1 MNTVTLLEEVLS
13 HDRKEWIRLI
23 TPYITNTIS
32 ENNFIKVTVD
42 TDTEYYPPLNYFEEY
57 FQGKFNIGDYVSLKN
72 YGGIYRITGLPFLD
86 TRMNKYWYKA
96 EDIDGQGMF
105 YNAEA
110 VIEHGASWRISG
122 IDSDNNIS
130 GTEYEK
136 YYYNDSIKY
145 SEISLDDSIEAN
157 MKLIT
162 NLDQETKNKVNKAI
176 YDFIDNPELL
186 DILKKTE

>member
-1 MNTVTLLEEVLS
+1 MNTLTLLEGILS
-13 HDRKEWIRLI
+13 HDRKEWVNLL
-23 TPYITNTIS
+23 TPYIVETNS
-32 ENNFIKVTVD
+32 EDNFIKITVD
-42 TDTEYYPPLNYFEEY
+42 YDFDWIPPLSYFEKD

-96 EDIDGQGMF
+96 EDINGQGMF

-162 NLDQETKNKVNKAI
+162 NLDQETKNKVNKHI
-176 YDFIDNPELL
+176 YDFIDNPEILE
-186 DILKKTE
+186 ILKRTE